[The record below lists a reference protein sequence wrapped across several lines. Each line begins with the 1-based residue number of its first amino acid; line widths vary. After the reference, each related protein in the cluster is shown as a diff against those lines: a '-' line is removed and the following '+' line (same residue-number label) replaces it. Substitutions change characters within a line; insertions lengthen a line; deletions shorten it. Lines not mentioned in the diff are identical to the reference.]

1 MTDTQRFSQLQRL
14 DIIIPHDEKGM
25 EHVALKWSPSYV
37 VPVQRV
43 YNLGLVVRDE
53 LTSHKDALVRTQ
65 TLLSNERP
73 SAPEYIPDILNE
85 VQAYHVKALQEFGR
99 QEHRLEALLQG
110 VRSLCQH
117 RTVFPLDNPASASDA
132 IRCPECMQTHLS
144 GVVAQTNARG
154 SVAHVQHVWGEL
166 AKKRSGDVAVAGQRK
181 SRLEEAKAL
190 LSSLLTTTADA
201 GILATLTTSIGS
213 ELGVIQETL
222 AATKKRR
229 ELFELSVE
237 GFMGAFFI
245 LKYTADVR
253 GGGMGTLNDETIKEL
268 VGEFAVEESAFSL
281 NIKALVATIDIWN

>member
-1 MTDTQRFSQLQRL
+1 MTDTQRFNQLQRM
-14 DIIIPHDEKGM
+14 DIIIPHSEKGM
-25 EHVALKWSPSYV
+25 EHVALKWSPSYT

-43 YNLGLVVRDE
+43 YNLGLVVLDE
-53 LTSHKDALVRTQ
+53 LTSHKDVLVRTQ
-65 TLLSNERP
+65 TMLSNEHP
-73 SAPEYIPDILNE
+73 SAPVYIPDILKE
-85 VQAYHVKALQEFGR
+85 VEAYHVKALQEFGR
-99 QEHRLEALLQG
+99 QGRRLDALLAG

-117 RTVFPLDNPASASDA
+117 RQVFPLDNPASASDT
-132 IRCPECMQTHLS
+132 ILCPECMLSHLS
-144 GVVAQTNARG
+144 GLVAQTNARG

-166 AKKRSGDVAVAGQRK
+166 ANKRSGDVAVAGQRK
-181 SRLEEAKAL
+181 SRLEEAKTL

-229 ELFELSVE
+229 EQYELSVE
-237 GFMGAFFI
+237 GFLGGFFI

-253 GGGMGTLNDETIKEL
+253 GGGMGNLNDETIKEL

-281 NIKALVATIDIWN
+281 TIKALVANIDIWN